1 MAIKVGKGRS
11 EVTIDG
17 ALGEDLEAELR
28 GILGPVVDEM
38 EAEANRILQEEIGP
52 KWPVKSG
59 KSRDAWTTS
68 LRVQPGEL
76 SVEVVL
82 SNPYNYTRYIKSTKV
97 GEKEDAT
104 RIRSP
109 LSVHVRKPA
118 KAAVKELAQRLPD
131 VIARALEEGVLDG

>member
-17 ALGEDLEAELR
+17 ALGEELEAELR
-28 GILGPVVDEM
+28 SLLGPVVDEM
-38 EAEANRILQEEIGP
+38 EEEANRILRDEIAP
-52 KWPVKSG
+52 NWPVKSG
-59 KSRDAWTTS
+59 KSRDAWTST

-82 SNPYNYTRYIKSTKV
+82 SNPYNYTRYIKSTKL

-118 KAAVKELAQRLPD
+118 RKAARDLADRLPD
-131 VIARALEEGVLDG
+131 VIARALEEGILDG